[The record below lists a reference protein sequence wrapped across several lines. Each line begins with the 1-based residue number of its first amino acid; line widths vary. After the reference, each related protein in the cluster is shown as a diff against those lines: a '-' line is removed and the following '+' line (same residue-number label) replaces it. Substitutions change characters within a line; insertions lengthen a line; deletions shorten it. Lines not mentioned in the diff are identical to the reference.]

1 MKYHQKDIVEV
12 NFLFPDGTF
21 KPHPAIIVS
30 NDELQVDEEGMF
42 YLVLI
47 TSNDWLNPQYSYPL
61 TDEMIVG
68 HTFSKPSLVKCQIIT
83 GYIERDV
90 VKRLG
95 SIKQKYFDEIVD
107 KIIVSIF

>member
-1 MKYHQKDIVEV
+1 MKYHQKDIVEI

-47 TSNDWLNPQYSYPL
+47 TSNDWLNPQYSYHL
-61 TDEMIVG
+61 TDEMVVG
-68 HTFSKPSLVKCQIIT
+68 HKFAKPSLVKCQIIT
-83 GYIERDV
+83 GNIERDV

-107 KIIVSIF
+107 KIIESIF

>member
-1 MKYHQKDIVEV
+1 MKYHQRDIVEV
-12 NFLFPDGTF
+12 SFLFPDGTF

-30 NDELQVDEEGMF
+30 NDQLQEDEDGMF

-61 TDEMIVG
+61 TDEMVVG
-68 HTFSKPSLVKCQIIT
+68 FEFSKPSFVKCQIIT

-90 VKRLG
+90 QRRLG
-95 SIKQKYFDEIVD
+95 SIKEKYFNEIVD
-107 KIIVSIF
+107 KIVSSIF

>member
-1 MKYHQKDIVEV
+1 MKYHQRYIVEV

-30 NDELQVDEEGMF
+30 NDELQENEDGMF

-61 TDEMIVG
+61 TNEMIVG
-68 HTFSKPSLVKCQIIT
+68 HTFSKPSLVKCQILA
-83 GYIERDV
+83 GNIERDV
-90 VKRLG
+90 TRHLG
-95 SIKQKYFDEIVD
+95 SIKEEYFNEIVD
-107 KIIVSIF
+107 KIINSIF